1 MFQTTNQK
9 TWVSRCSLQSLGTA
23 GGNAAFGHRQGHL
36 WMIFLR
42 HETGDFGKRCP
53 SMLKKVKLVLKV
65 TNLFHGQIRLPKRA
79 KEIGIKVRGPGKI
92 SQACSAATKWHLNIR
107 SKF

>member
-1 MFQTTNQK
+1 MFN
-9 TWVSRCSLQSLGTA
+9 LLATA

-65 TNLFHGQIRLPKRA
+65 TTDQIAKACQRDWDQGSRSWKNLSDMFCCNKMAPQHPK
-79 KEIGIKVRGPGKI
+79 
-92 SQACSAATKWHLNIR
+92 
-107 SKF
+107 